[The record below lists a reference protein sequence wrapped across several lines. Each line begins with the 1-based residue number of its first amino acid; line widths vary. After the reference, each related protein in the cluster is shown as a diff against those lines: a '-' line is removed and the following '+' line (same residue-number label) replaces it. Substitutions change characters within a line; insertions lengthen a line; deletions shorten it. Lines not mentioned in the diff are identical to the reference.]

1 MSSNKYGTNRV
12 WFPFWIKTAMLTT
25 GYKQKDSPR
34 LLDLLSMPIES
45 SQPQMAEQ
53 PITDCHQGVIYH
65 QNNLLFLPVGGL
77 FCFGLLC
84 YRRWGE
90 SKVPGTSSDLSF
102 SLWWQDGIT
111 VFPEERMIPVLFSN
125 PRSRTQIEVNCER
138 NMLSWGWGFSSSQ
151 LSPNETLRS
160 SPGLRWTAW
169 DEKGPPISGSVRWW
183 GLFRMQII
191 RIELWVEVK

>member
-1 MSSNKYGTNRV
+1 MGFDSHSEWN
-12 WFPFWIKTAMLTT
+12 TAMVTT
-25 GYKQKDSPR
+25 GYKQEDSPR
-34 LLDLLSMPIES
+34 LLGLLSIQIES

-65 QNNLLFLPVGGL
+65 LNNLLLFLLVV
-77 FCFGLLC
+77 FFVFRLLC
-84 YRRWGE
+84 YRLWGE

-102 SLWWQDGIT
+102 SLRWQYFREGGIT
-111 VFPEERMIPVLFSN
+111 AYPEERMIPVLFSN
-125 PRSRTQIEVNCER
+125 PRSRTQIESNCER
-138 NMLSWGWGFSSSQ
+138 NTLGWGWGFSSSQ
-151 LSPNETLRS
+151 LSPNETLRA

-169 DEKGPPISGSVRWW
+169 DEREPPISGSMRWW